1 MTPPKKAY
9 YTPHLKAY
17 GTVEEVTAGAQSE
30 GLSDRVYPEGT
41 HSDDMGFS

>member
-17 GTVEEVTAGAQSE
+17 GTVEEVTAEAGQGS
-30 GLSDRVYPEGT
+30 LTDRDFPRGT
-41 HSDDMGFS
+41 HPNDMTFS